1 MTNKSFR
8 KGYNFELRV
17 KKYLEK
23 KGYLVIRQGG
33 SKFPDLIAIPGR
45 DIKKSQ
51 VLAIECKTDIR
62 NLRTEE
68 RFGLKALEDRFRLK
82 AIVATKEKC
91 RLVFLSPFNV
101 YLERAI

>member
-45 DIKKSQ
+45 DIKRSQ
-51 VLAIECKTDIR
+51 VLAIECKTG

-82 AIVATKEKC
+82 AIVATKQKR